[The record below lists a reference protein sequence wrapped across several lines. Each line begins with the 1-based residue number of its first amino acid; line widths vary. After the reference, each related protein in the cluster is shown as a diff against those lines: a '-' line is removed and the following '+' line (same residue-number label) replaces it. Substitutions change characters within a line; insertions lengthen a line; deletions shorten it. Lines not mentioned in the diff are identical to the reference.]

1 MKAWEVV
8 VDGEKYTIKPKGGKL
23 VINDEKVKL
32 KSLMSRKEGLFR
44 VYEVPVGAKKAQL
57 YVNNWV
63 GGTRLAMDGLDC
75 ATGKPFTPPKMPAWG
90 YIFMVIHCINFI
102 NGAVGVLLAIAGVA
116 ATIAVTTNTKLPLA
130 ARILLDI
137 VLVVLFY
144 IVVFGVAIAANS
156 IIYG

>member
-75 ATGKPFTPPKMPAWG
+75 ATGKPFTPPKMPVWG
-90 YIFMVIHCINFI
+90 YIFMIIHCINFM
-102 NGAVGVLLAIAGVA
+102 NGAVGALMAIAGVA

-144 IVVFGVAIAANS
+144 IVVFGIAIAAS
-156 IIYG
+156 GVIYG